1 MDNIISEIP
10 GPLLLVGGGGH
21 CRAVIDVLES
31 ANMEI
36 AGIVHGLGCPLSP
49 VLGYPALGRDADLPA
64 LRLRFSR
71 AVIAV
76 GQIKSS
82 TPRQNLFS
90 KLRGMEFEMPSVVSP
105 SAYVSRHASMG
116 DGNVVMHMALIN
128 AGASLADNC
137 IINSKSLVEHDCSI
151 ASHCHIAIGAI
162 LCGGVSVGSGSFI
175 GAGAVI
181 RQNVH
186 IGKNVIIGCGANVHA
201 DIPDNAI
208 IRGKNDV

>member
-1 MDNIISEIP
+1 MNNISSPI
-10 GPLLLVGGGGH
+10 LLVGGGGH
-21 CRAVIDVLES
+21 SRAVIDVLES
-31 ANMEI
+31 ADMEI
-36 AGIVHGLGCPLSP
+36 AGIVHGLECAFDP
-49 VLGYPALGRDADLPA
+49 VLGYPALGRDADLPE

-82 TPRQNLFS
+82 SLRQGLFS
-90 KLRGMEFEMPSVVSP
+90 KLRGMDFELPSVVSP
-105 SAYVSRHASMG
+105 SAYVSKHAVMG

-128 AGASLADNC
+128 AGVSLADNC
-137 IINSKSLVEHDCSI
+137 IINTKSLVEHECSI
-151 ASHCHIAIGAI
+151 ASHCHISIGAI

-181 RQNVH
+181 RQNVR

-208 IRGKNDV
+208 IRGKKDV

>member
-1 MDNIISEIP
+1 MDNIISEISAP
-10 GPLLLVGGGGH
+10 ILLVGGGGH

-31 ANMEI
+31 ASIEI
-36 AGIVHGLGCPLSP
+36 AGIVHGLECAFEP
-49 VLGYPALGRDADLPA
+49 VLGYHALGRDADLPE

-71 AVIAV
+71 AVITV
-76 GQIKSS
+76 GQIKSP
-82 TPRQNLFS
+82 TPRKNLFS
-90 KLRGMEFEMPSVVSP
+90 KLRGMGFELPSVVSP

-116 DGNVVMHMALIN
+116 AGNVVMHMALIN

-208 IRGKNDV
+208 IRGKKDV

>member
-1 MDNIISEIP
+1 MDEVINNISSPI
-10 GPLLLVGGGGH
+10 LLVGGGGH

-31 ANMEI
+31 ADMEI
-36 AGIVHGLGCPLSP
+36 AGIVHGLECAFDP
-49 VLGYPALGRDADLPA
+49 VLGYPALGRDADLPE

-71 AVIAV
+71 AVITV

-82 TPRQNLFS
+82 SLRQGLFS
-90 KLRGMEFEMPSVVSP
+90 KLRGMGFELPSVVSP
-105 SAYVSRHASMG
+105 SAYVSKHAVMG

-128 AGASLADNC
+128 AGVSLADNC
-137 IINSKSLVEHDCSI
+137 IINTKSLVEHDCSI
-151 ASHCHIAIGAI
+151 ASHCHISIGAI

-181 RQNVH
+181 RQNVR
-186 IGKNVIIGCGANVHA
+186 IGENVIIGCGANVHA

-208 IRGKNDV
+208 IRGKKDV

>member
-1 MDNIISEIP
+1 MDEIINNISSPI
-10 GPLLLVGGGGH
+10 LLVGGGGH

-31 ANMEI
+31 ADMEI
-36 AGIVHGLGCPLSP
+36 AGIVHGLECAFDP
-49 VLGYPALGRDADLPA
+49 VLGYPALGRDADLPE

-71 AVIAV
+71 AVITV

-82 TPRQNLFS
+82 SLRQGLFS
-90 KLRGMEFEMPSVVSP
+90 KLRGMGFELPSVVSP
-105 SAYVSRHASMG
+105 SAYVSKHAVMG

-128 AGASLADNC
+128 AGVSLADNC
-137 IINSKSLVEHDCSI
+137 IINTKSLVEHDCSI
-151 ASHCHIAIGAI
+151 ASHCHISIGAI

-181 RQNVH
+181 RQNVR
-186 IGKNVIIGCGANVHA
+186 IGENVIIGCGANVHA

-208 IRGKNDV
+208 IRGKKDV